1 MANLHNSQQTTTK
14 TKSQNSHL
22 SKVTIYFEYNRKIT
36 EERARLQK

>member
-14 TKSQNSHL
+14 AKLPNSHL
-22 SKVTIYFEYNRKIT
+22 SKVTIYFEYNRKIA